1 MNIARAAQRARLRII
16 IPALAV
22 AIAALIIPSARSP
35 PLIRRLALPPAAGP
49 GPPSCSSTGRANTA
63 SWAAVIQ
70 RLQADGY
77 TVYAP
82 PNPLQGLTYDSAY
95 LADFLHSISGPI
107 VLVGHSYGGD
117 VITNAATGDTQVKA
131 LVYVDAFAPAQNQT
145 LAQLLAAYLGSCA
158 EPSNLTVVPFPGA
171 PAGTGDAYITQS
183 AFPSCMANELPAR
196 EAQVLAAD
204 QAPLATIALTQPSG
218 VPAWK
223 TIPSWAVV
231 GTADHAIPANV
242 AAGHGRERTRPHHR
256 SERPA
261 PGHDLRPRRRDQRH
275 PAGRPGHRLTRS
287 TPPASTSPLPTAHGA
302 PRQVGPSARPSPLNE
317 QTSHSVL
324 PPLYVNNQF
333 LDIGGTRFAYRR
345 FGTRRGFMS
354 FPVPHGAAGRVR
366 RRGRR
371 RWPGRA
377 RLGAAWRGCWTRC
390 WPRSWLTGTSAAL
403 SARSSGLP
411 RPRRG
416 FPARAR

>member
-1 MNIARAAQRARLRII
+1 MNIARAAQHARLRII
-16 IPALAV
+16 IPVLAA
-22 AIAALIIPSARSP
+22 AIAALVIALSQVASAHTATRAAASGGP
-35 PLIRRLALPPAAGP
+35 KPAIVLEHGAW
-49 GPPSCSSTGRANTA
+49 ANTA

-95 LADFLHSISGPI
+95 LADFLHSISGSI

-145 LAQLLAAYLGSCA
+145 LAQLLAAYPGSCA

-231 GTADHAIPANV
+231 GTADHAIPLSLQLAMAENAHAHITEV
-242 AAGHGRERTRPHHR
+242 NAPHL
-256 SERPA
+256 SMISD
-261 PGHDLRPRRRDQRH
+261 PGVV
-275 PAGRPGHRLTRS
+275 
-287 TPPASTSPLPTAHGA
+287 TSVILQA
-302 PRQVGPSARPSPLNE
+302 
-317 QTSHSVL
+317 
-324 PPLYVNNQF
+324 
-333 LDIGGTRFAYRR
+333 
-345 FGTRRGFMS
+345 
-354 FPVPHGAAGRVR
+354 VR
-366 RRGRR
+366 
-371 RWPGRA
+371 A
-377 RLGAAWRGCWTRC
+377 T
-390 WPRSWLTGTSAAL
+390 T
-403 SARSSGLP
+403 
-411 RPRRG
+411 
-416 FPARAR
+416 